1 VFYRPF
7 VEKCKPEGP
16 GRVYNT
22 HMQAAMDRLE
32 RVIARRRRLVLGVW
46 IGLLILALP
55 FASQQ
60 TKNLTGGGFENT
72 GSGSQL
78 AADALKDI
86 PGAQAE
92 TLAIVFD
99 NRKMKPGAL
108 AVALAQARREAFKD
122 VDGVRLNYPAYLK
135 ARSSQTQP
143 IVVMPLDVTASRDQ
157 AVDDAA
163 QMRLNLGIDDQQDA
177 DVPVHL
183 VGQGALWAGMQELS
197 KQDLEQAEFIG
208 LPIVLIVLLVV
219 FGSLA
224 AAALPLALGVVS
236 VMLTGAVVYF
246 LSLNAEMSIFVTNMA
261 SMLGIGVAVDYSLFI
276 LARYRE
282 ELRAG
287 LSHDEA
293 REAAMRTSGMAVL
306 FSGVTV
312 IVALAGLFL
321 IDATV
326 VRSMAVGAI
335 VVVAIAV
342 LAAVT
347 LLPALIAV
355 LGRRVS
361 EPGRIVGRLRRT
373 KAAKQGPGFWE
384 RWTATL
390 MKRPLP
396 FALGATALMLAIAA
410 PALSLSLDNAAI
422 AQFPKDFETRVGFDL
437 AAQATSPGAMGP
449 IQYVVTGASPAEL
462 AQIGAT
468 LKAQPNVAVVSQPL
482 SSEDGR
488 RTLFTIVPAK
498 APESRES
505 YALVDRLRDLPVP
518 AGATSAVGGAA
529 AQNQDFASL
538 VNGSLWKVAVFVMV
552 LSFVVLLLV
561 LRSVVLPIKAVLMNV
576 LSVAAAYGV
585 LVVVFQWGWFDW
597 TGFDHLGYVQAITP
611 ALLLAIVFGLSMD
624 YEVFMLSRIK
634 ERYHATG
641 DNRLAVAQGLQASA
655 KTISSAAIIMV
666 AVFAIFAGTGVPQ
679 IKEIGVGLAVAIAL
693 DATVVRLILV
703 PTTMELM
710 GDRNWWLPGW
720 LDRILPDMDFEASG
734 SGGAKEEEEPATLV
748 AR

>member
-1 VFYRPF
+1 
-7 VEKCKPEGP
+7 
-16 GRVYNT
+16 
-22 HMQAAMDRLE
+22 MQAAMDRLE
-32 RVIARRRRLVLGVW
+32 RLVARRRRLVLGIW
-46 IGLLILALP
+46 IGLLVAAAP

-60 TKNLTGGGFENT
+60 TKNLTGGGFENK

-78 AADALKDI
+78 AAEALKDI

-92 TLAIVFD
+92 TLAVVFD
-99 NRKMKPGAL
+99 NRKLKPGAL
-108 AVALAQARREAFKD
+108 AVALAEVRRDGFED
-122 VDGVRLNYPAYLK
+122 VDGVKLNYPAYLN
-135 ARSSQTQP
+135 ARAAQTEP
-143 IVVMPLDVTASRDQ
+143 IVVMPLNVTGSRDQ

-163 QMRLNLGIDDQQDA
+163 QMRLNLGIDDQEDA
-177 DVPVHL
+177 DVPLHL

-282 ELRAG
+282 ELKAG
-287 LSHDEA
+287 RSQADA
-293 REAAMRTSGMAVL
+293 RETAMRTSGMAVV

-312 IVALAGLFL
+312 IVALSGLFL

-342 LAAVT
+342 LAAVS

-361 EPGRIVGRLRRT
+361 EPGKIIGRLRRNRAP
-373 KAAKQGPGFWE
+373 KPGPGFWE
-384 RWTATL
+384 RWTAAL

-396 FALGATALMLAIAA
+396 FALGATALMLLIAS
-410 PALSLSLDNAAI
+410 PALSLKLDNAAI

-437 AAQATSPGAMGP
+437 AAQEVGAGALGP

-468 LKAQPNVAVVSQPL
+468 LRAERDVGEVSQPV
-482 SSEDGR
+482 SSADGR
-488 RTLFTIVPAK
+488 TTLFTIVPAK
-498 APESRES
+498 APESAET
-505 YALVDRLRDLPVP
+505 YALVDRLRDDVPLP
-518 AGATSAVGGAA
+518 AGATAVVGGAA
-529 AQNQDFASL
+529 AQNQDFSSL

-552 LSFVVLLLV
+552 LSFIVLLLV

-585 LVVVFQWGWFDW
+585 LVAVFQWGWFDW
-597 TGFDHLGYVQAITP
+597 TGFEHLGYVQAITP

-641 DNRLAVAQGLQASA
+641 DNRQAVAQGLAASA
-655 KTISSAAIIMV
+655 KTISSAALIMV

-710 GDRNWWLPGW
+710 GEWNWWLPKW
-720 LDRILPDMDFEASG
+720 LDRILPDMDFESSG
-734 SGGAKEEEEPATLV
+734 ATPEEEEAPTLASRV
-748 AR
+748 

>member
-1 VFYRPF
+1 LYRPF
-7 VEKCKPEGP
+7 VQKSKPEGP
-16 GRVYNT
+16 GAVYNT

-32 RVIARRRRLVLGVW
+32 RFVARRRRLVLGVW
-46 IGLLILALP
+46 IGLLVLALP

-60 TKNLTGGGFENT
+60 TKNLTGGGFENQ

-78 AADALKDI
+78 AAEALKDI
-86 PGAQAE
+86 PGAQSE
-92 TLAIVFD
+92 TLAVVFD
-99 NRKMKPGAL
+99 NRAQKPGAL
-108 AVALAQARREAFKD
+108 DAAIAKVRRDGFED
-122 VDGVRLNYPAYLK
+122 VEGVRLNPQAL
-135 ARSSQTQP
+135 AAAQAAGSQP

-163 QMRLNLGIDDQQDA
+163 QLRLNLGIDDQGDA
-177 DVPVHL
+177 AVPLHL

-246 LSLNAEMSIFVTNMA
+246 LSRSMEMSIFVTNMA

-282 ELRAG
+282 ELKAG
-287 LSHDEA
+287 LSQADA
-293 REAAMRTSGMAVL
+293 RETAMRTSGMAVV

-312 IVALAGLFL
+312 IVALSGLFL
-321 IDATV
+321 IDAKV
-326 VRSMAVGAI
+326 VRSMAIGAI

-361 EPGRIVGRLRRT
+361 EPGRIVGRLRRNRAP
-373 KAAKQGPGFWE
+373 KPGPGFWE

-390 MKRPLP
+390 MKHPLP
-396 FALGATALMLAIAA
+396 FAIGATALMLVIAS
-410 PALSLSLDNAAI
+410 PALSLKLDNAAI

-437 AAQATSPGAMGP
+437 ATQATGPGAMGP
-449 IQYVVTGASPAEL
+449 IQYVVTGAGPAEL
-462 AQIGAT
+462 ARIGAT
-468 LKAQPNVAVVSQPL
+468 LKAQRDVAEVSRPL

-488 RTLFTIVPAK
+488 RTLFTVVPAK
-498 APESRES
+498 APESPET
-505 YALVDRLRDLPVP
+505 YALVNRLRDATLP
-518 AGATSAVGGAA
+518 AGATAVVGGAA
-529 AQNQDFASL
+529 AQNQDFSAL

-552 LSFVVLLLV
+552 LSFIVLLLV
-561 LRSVVLPIKAVLMNV
+561 LRSVALPIKAVLMNV

-585 LVVVFQWGWFDW
+585 LVTVFQWGWFDW
-597 TGFDHLGYVQAITP
+597 TGFEHLGYVQAITP

-641 DNRLAVAQGLQASA
+641 DNQLAVAQGLSASA
-655 KTISSAAIIMV
+655 KTISSAALIMV

-710 GDRNWWLPGW
+710 GEWNWWLPKW
-720 LDRILPDMDFEASG
+720 LDRILPDMDFESSG
-734 SGGAKEEEEPATLV
+734 SEAAPAEEQALV
-748 AR
+748 PR